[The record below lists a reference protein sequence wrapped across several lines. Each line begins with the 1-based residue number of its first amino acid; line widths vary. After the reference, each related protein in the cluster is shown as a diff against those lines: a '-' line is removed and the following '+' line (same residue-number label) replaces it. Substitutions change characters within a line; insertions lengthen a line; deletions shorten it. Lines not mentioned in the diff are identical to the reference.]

1 MFKNYLFKPGKDQK
15 LNTHQFGA
23 DNVAYSTQM
32 GADNAALIVQYDGQ
46 SYTVEQ
52 NAGAAFGDFSVGGNQ
67 ADILQMGPDGDF
79 GAGAVDCDFDDPMNL
94 DMDYEVPSFNLGDI
108 CDGC

>member
-1 MFKNYLFKPGKDQK
+1 MPVFA
-15 LNTHQFGA
+15 NTIHNVFDLDGNPYSTNLDFPKQALEKVFGA
-23 DNVAYSTQM
+23 HK
-32 GADNAALIVQYDGQ
+32 
-46 SYTVEQ
+46 